1 MILLLSIMSDTV
13 GVSYK
18 DCHWG
23 KWIPVSTSLTPAPR
37 GDTSSFS
44 LFKTISMPLLFLKS
58 LRYLP
63 MLTLVC

>member
-1 MILLLSIMSDTV
+1 MFLLLLIMSYTV

-23 KWIPVSTSLTPAPR
+23 KWISVSTSLTPVPR

-44 LFKTISMPLLFLKS
+44 LFKTISMLLLFLKS

-63 MLTLVC
+63 ILTLVC